1 MKIEIKG
8 VEFSNKGAEL
18 MLLSIIAELAQ
29 RRPDIEVV
37 LTPGFLLPYE
47 KRARLGTW
55 QKFSFKLLGLDWTW
69 LGNLAPRPV
78 RRLLRHFGIVVEKD
92 IDLVLDASGFVYSDQ
107 WGSHRLAESVA
118 HINRIDKQGKAYI
131 FMPQAFG
138 PFKQQKNARLMN
150 TLIEKAKRVYA
161 RDDGSLQ
168 ALKEVRSQDNIVYY
182 PDITTILDVSSV
194 ELSMILP
201 DKYACVI
208 PNNKMIKD
216 KPEAIKQQYLQL
228 LTQAIEQIA
237 KLGLTP
243 ILLNHEGTKDAK
255 LCELVMANSEV
266 KPLFIT
272 DVAALEVKK
281 IIGSSVFN
289 LSSRF
294 HGCVSSLSQGVP
306 TLATSWG
313 HKYEQLFGQYQCQD
327 NIVGMSIE
335 PQLLAQKIQQL
346 VDDHQNIAAALAQC
360 AQLQKQQTETIWSE
374 IIGFLP
380 CQNR

>member
-1 MKIEIKG
+1 M
-8 VEFSNKGAEL
+8 
-18 MLLSIIAELAQ
+18 
-29 RRPDIEVV
+29 
-37 LTPGFLLPYE
+37 
-47 KRARLGTW
+47 GTW

-69 LGNLAPRPV
+69 LGNLAPTPV

-118 HINRIDKQGKAYI
+118 HINRIDKQGKQYI

-138 PFKQQKNARLMN
+138 PFKQPTNARLMN

-168 ALKEVRSQDNIVYY
+168 ALKGVRDHNNIVHY

-194 ELSMILP
+194 ELSMTLP

-228 LTQAIEQIA
+228 LTQTIEQIA

-255 LCELVMANSEV
+255 LCQLVIANCAV

-313 HKYEQLFGQYQCQD
+313 HKYEQLYRYYECENDLLDIKQPQSKMQQ
-327 NIVGMSIE
+327 IMA
-335 PQLLAQKIQQL
+335 QLLADRDMRSKQL
-346 VDDHQNIAAALAQC
+346 KARAKAH
-360 AQLQKQQTETIWSE
+360 KQTIGQMWTEVFEQIK
-374 IIGFLP
+374 
-380 CQNR
+380 